1 MDETQQLINAI
12 TKGIQEKKGK
22 NIVIADLN
30 DIQDTICRY
39 LIICQGNS
47 PTHVAAITESVRE
60 TARKDTGMKPS
71 SIDGLS
77 NAEWVAMD
85 YSDVVAHIFMPA
97 PRDFYD
103 LEHLWEDARLTRIE
117 DID

>member
-1 MDETQQLINAI
+1 MDETQKLIDAI

-47 PTHVAAITESVRE
+47 PTQVAAITDSIRE
-60 TARKDTGMKPS
+60 TALKATRIKPT

-97 PRDFYD
+97 SREFYD
-103 LEHLWEDARLTRIE
+103 LEHLWEDARLTKIE